1 MELHICLSRCRSLEI
16 HMNEDGRAAG
26 GEQEEMHQFI
36 TNQVFH
42 ASAMEMRQITF
53 RPTWIHTDKEHVE
66 EHSCQEESLETEGA
80 GASQPQSSV

>member
-1 MELHICLSRCRSLEI
+1 MELHICLSSCRSLEI

-42 ASAMEMRQITF
+42 ASAMEMRQ
-53 RPTWIHTDKEHVE
+53 REHFV
-66 EHSCQEESLETEGA
+66 
-80 GASQPQSSV
+80 QPGSIRTRSM